1 MYEYFSIHSKSLLG
15 DVLEFTKISLQRS
28 KSVYKASLLLEN
40 LKGFWS
46 AEYQLDDLR
55 NLEFSPNVSSL
66 VH

>member
-1 MYEYFSIHSKSLLG
+1 M
-15 DVLEFTKISLQRS
+15 ISLQWS
-28 KSVYKASLLLEN
+28 KSVYKASLSLEN